1 MTKKVL
7 LCLLMGIL
15 SITLV
20 GCGDSSGTDTLINNP
35 LSSTKEITCT
45 RESKDEDGYKTTDTM
60 LITTKGKKKKKVTS
74 TSVTETDPEYVDFT
88 VSFGEAFAETFN
100 KIEGME
106 MSYTKEGT
114 NSVKMTLS
122 VDYEKLDPTQIKDT
136 LGELYDEDDSS
147 LYNSKDLSFEEFEKE
162 SLEGYTCDN

>member
-1 MTKKVL
+1 
-7 LCLLMGIL
+7 MGIL

-20 GCGDSSGTDTLINNP
+20 GCSGSDIEDIVTTNP
-35 LSSTKEITCT
+35 LTSKEITCT
-45 RESKDEDGYKTTDTM
+45 KESKDEDGYKTTETM
-60 LITTKGKKKKKVTS
+60 LITTKSNKVKKVTS
-74 TSVTETDPEYVDFT
+74 SSVMEMDPDYIDFT
-88 VSFGEAFAETFN
+88 ISFGQAFAETFN

-106 MSYTKEGT
+106 MSYVKEGT

-122 VDYEKLDPTQIKDT
+122 VDYDKLDPTQIKDT

-147 LYNSKDLSFEEFEKE
+147 LYDSKDLSFEEFKKQ

>member
-1 MTKKVL
+1 MTKKIL

-20 GCGDSSGTDTLINNP
+20 GCGESKVEELITNNP
-35 LSSTKEITCT
+35 LTSKEITCT
-45 RESKDEDGYKTTDTM
+45 KESKDEDGYKTTETM
-60 LITTKGKKKKKVTS
+60 LITTKSDKVKKVTS
-74 TSVTETDPEYVDFT
+74 SSVMEMDPDYIDFT
-88 VSFGEAFAETFN
+88 ISFGQAFAETFN

-106 MSYTKEGT
+106 MSYVKEGT

-122 VDYEKLDPTQIKDT
+122 VDYDKLDPTQIKDT

-147 LYNSKDLSFEEFEKE
+147 LYDSKDLSFEEFKKQ